1 MRRAK
6 SEPRPM
12 IGAVRGSARENARC
26 ESEKQQLRHGPE
38 KKKKTKIRIYN
49 CAFVLRKITDFEGR
63 DVN

>member
-1 MRRAK
+1 
-6 SEPRPM
+6 M